1 MAPKLNRVTF
11 RPVRPR
17 IEVANAVDT
26 MDFLSLTQVSLIPII
41 CLILICD
48 ILTRRMMMYDKPLT
62 IAQNLTL
69 LAATPLRIA
78 TALRM

>member
-1 MAPKLNRVTF
+1 MT
-11 RPVRPR
+11 
-17 IEVANAVDT
+17 
-26 MDFLSLTQVSLIPII
+26 
-41 CLILICD
+41 
-48 ILTRRMMMYDKPLT
+48 MYDKPLT